1 MSTLLYAKSTVKDHR
16 TDAEKMDLERD
27 KLESQTGIELMKVAA
42 EADKQKNA
50 DATTMLKENI
60 ISAREAM
67 KDQTAERIAKGNA
80 KGNGKKAN

>member
-1 MSTLLYAKSTVKDHR
+1 M
-16 TDAEKMDLERD
+16 
-27 KLESQTGIELMKVAA
+27 
-42 EADKQKNA
+42 
-50 DATTMLKENI
+50 